1 MEHVSEFKYLGYVLD
16 RLGIAG
22 SEVQML
28 PSVVGRWG
36 VGGKLLVL
44 RSPWIMLGVCSLR
57 VLYEALLVPVLLY
70 GS

>member
-1 MEHVSEFKYLGYVLD
+1 M
-16 RLGIAG
+16 